1 MRTSRSP
8 YITLAVLLLLLVTV
22 VGVTVSTAFHID
34 LQPVTRASGLTE
46 EESAYYE
53 YVAPRLDRLVSE
65 VDDVVVMVDGKS
77 RDIVALSVSGAR
89 IEQLADEIMTYGNDH
104 GVPHRF
110 ADIHARILDATGK
123 ATHTFGLAR
132 QALRSFDFSGMAGL
146 VSEFQ
151 AAADSLHEAQD
162 ALRAYGGGTEDA

>member
-22 VGVTVSTAFHID
+22 VGVTVSTASHID
-34 LQPVTRASGLTE
+34 LQPVTRASGLTD
-46 EESAYYE
+46 EESKYYE

-110 ADIHARILDATGK
+110 ADIHLRILDATGK
-123 ATHTFGLAR
+123 ATHTFGQAR
-132 QALRSFDFSGMAGL
+132 QALRSFDFSGMTEL
-146 VSEFQ
+146 VNEFQ
-151 AAADSLHEAQD
+151 AVADGLHEAQD